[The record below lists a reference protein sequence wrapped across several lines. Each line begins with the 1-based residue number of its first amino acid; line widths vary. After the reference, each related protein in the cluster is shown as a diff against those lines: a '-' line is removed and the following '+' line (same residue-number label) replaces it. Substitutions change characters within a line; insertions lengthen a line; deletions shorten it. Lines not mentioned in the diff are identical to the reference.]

1 MLTSN
6 DMLHDTLKRNTFA
19 LYLLSCFG
27 SSVNWIIDGALDFR
41 FMAFFVALSSS
52 LSHVIRLP
60 QSEQRLYQE
69 VSHLQLH
76 RDSIS
81 YTACFPPV
89 ILSPYGLSGTLT
101 GQSFKLSDAPT
112 QKLIE
117 EWKQFYPIGP
127 NTKEVT
133 DDKMDDLDW
142 EDDSLAAVE
151 VVVGKSAEHI
161 KSSTSS
167 QLMCNMSASNH
178 LCGAAG
184 VRMCTQPAWCWW
196 PSLTSRSWLQWA
208 LPPPRALTQ
217 EVSTVTW
224 CMEILASHQSLWLLP
239 LHLRRLKQVPPLYS
253 QLFWINEKTKFKM
266 FNFGST

>member
-6 DMLHDTLKRNTFA
+6 NMLHDTLKRNTFA
-19 LYLLSCFG
+19 LYLLSCFR

-52 LSHVIRLP
+52 LSHVLRLP

-184 VRMCTQPAWCWW
+184 VRMVYPA
-196 PSLTSRSWLQWA
+196 SLVLVAQSDIPVVATVSSSTSSGSYSGGQHCHMVHGDTCISSVTLT
-208 LPPPRALTQ
+208 PPTSPEEAQAGTTTIF
-217 EVSTVTW
+217 SI
-224 CMEILASHQSLWLLP
+224 ILNKWKNKIQN
-239 LHLRRLKQVPPLYS
+239 V
-253 QLFWINEKTKFKM
+253 
-266 FNFGST
+266 